1 MLERLIAKVEVF
13 SVRLSCEDAV
23 DKERVSTLLAQR
35 PTGFEKK
42 LALFYLAEYLQS
54 YVQLYLEACLHTCH

>member
-1 MLERLIAKVEVF
+1 MLEHLIAKVKVF

-23 DKERVSTLLAQR
+23 DKERLSFS
-35 PTGFEKK
+35 TGFEKK

-54 YVQLYLEACLHTCH
+54 YIQLYLEACLHACH